1 MSVTQI
7 YNLRTT
13 CIIIESHVISSM
25 VEIPVWIMR
34 TNIKFTNIK
43 DITLYAN
50 NVTSLKQ
57 ENITHKYLI
66 SSKVLTPEANH

>member
-13 CIIIESHVISSM
+13 CIVIESHVISNM
-25 VEIPVWIMR
+25 VELSVWIMR

-43 DITLYAN
+43 DITLDAN
-50 NVTSLKQ
+50 NVTSLK
-57 ENITHKYLI
+57 
-66 SSKVLTPEANH
+66 